1 MNSIGMLKGKRSPE
15 SAGGANVSRRG
26 LLIGTAGGILTLA
39 FARSGLS
46 LINPAQAIEARVFE
60 PTIWYEIDPEGRI
73 VVNIAEA
80 EMGQH
85 IGTALARIV
94 ADELEADWAQVEL
107 RHVDSDPKWGLMLTG
122 GSWSVWSNFLPLS
135 QAAAAG
141 RTVLIEEGARL
152 MGVSAVGSLARN
164 SRVTS
169 GNRSISYAEIVSRG
183 EINRSFS
190 ADELAAMPL
199 KPASERRLIGKP
211 SRALDIPG
219 KTNGQSQYGIDA
231 RVDGMVYARP
241 LIPPTRNGSRINS
254 VDDAAANSVKGYLR
268 TLVLDDPSGTVP
280 GWGMVIADSFHAANT
295 AAGLVQVD
303 WTPGKTVNISEADVL
318 EHGRRLIDDAGI
330 GGLVV
335 DDPGV
340 DDAFAAADSI
350 LEQSY
355 TTASVLHFQLEPVNA
370 LAYQKD
376 GIWEIHTG
384 NQWQSLILPVLAKA
398 LGVNEDKVVLRTYLI
413 GGGFGR
419 RLNGDYAVPAALAA
433 QALGRPVKMVLTRE
447 DDSLFDSIRSPS
459 NQKIRMAFDSQD
471 AVTAMEHH
479 TTAGWPTQV
488 MAPSFMGE
496 GTNGKEFD
504 PFSIHGADHWYSV
517 GAHRLRG
524 ISNDL
529 ANETFRPGWLR
540 AVGSGWVNWALES
553 FMDEAA
559 HKTGIDPIEYRLGL
573 LTAEG
578 KNSGSVPNSVGGATR
593 QANVLRR
600 VRELSGWSDTQP
612 NDVGLGVATSFGQER
627 SSPTWTACV
636 ARVRVDRSNGNVR
649 LEKLYLVTDAG
660 TIIHPDG
667 AVAQVEGAA
676 LWGASM
682 ALHEGTV
689 LESGNVR
696 DTNLNSYTPLRMRD
710 MPEFEIEFID
720 SSEIPTGL
728 GEPATT
734 IVGPAIAN
742 AIFNAVGVRM
752 RDLPIRPEAV
762 LRALKG

>member
-1 MNSIGMLKGKRSPE
+1 MNSIGTLKGKRSWQTA
-15 SAGGANVSRRG
+15 SQANISRRG
-26 LLIGTAGGILTLA
+26 LLIGSTGGLLTLA

-46 LINPAQAIEARVFE
+46 LINPAQAIETRVFE
-60 PTIWYEIDPEGRI
+60 PTIWYEIGSDGRI

-85 IGTALARIV
+85 VGTALARIV
-94 ADELEADWAQVEL
+94 ADELEADWAQVKL

-141 RTVLIEEGARL
+141 RKVLIDEGARL
-152 MGVSAVGSLARN
+152 MGVSAAGSQARN

-169 GNRSISYAEIVSRG
+169 GNRSISYAEIVRRG
-183 EINRSFS
+183 EISRSFS

-211 SRALDIPG
+211 SRALDIPA
-219 KTNGQSQYGIDA
+219 KTNGQTRYGIDA

-254 VDDAAANSVKGYLR
+254 VDDAAAKSVPGYLR

-280 GWGMVIADSFHAANT
+280 GWGMVIAESFHAANT
-295 AAGLVQVD
+295 AAGLVNVD
-303 WTPGKTVNISEADVL
+303 WTPGKTANVSEADVL
-318 EHGRRLIDDAGI
+318 EHGRRLIGDAGI

-335 DDPGV
+335 DEPGV
-340 DDAFAAADSI
+340 DDAFAAADAI
-350 LEQSY
+350 FEQSY
-355 TTASVLHFQLEPVNA
+355 TTACVLHFQLEPVNA
-370 LAYQKD
+370 LAFQTD
-376 GIWEIHTG
+376 GVWEIHTG
-384 NQWQSLILPVLAKA
+384 NQWQSLIIPVLAKA
-398 LGVNEDKVVLRTYLI
+398 LGVTEDKVVLRTYMI

-459 NQKIRMAFDSQD
+459 NQLVRMAFDSEGG
-471 AVTAMEHH
+471 VTAMEHH
-479 TTAGWPTQV
+479 ATAGWPTQV
-488 MAPSFMGE
+488 MAPAFMGE

-540 AVGSGWVNWALES
+540 SVGSGWVNWALES

-559 HKTGIDPIEYRLGL
+559 HRSGIDPIEFRLGL
-573 LTAEG
+573 LTAKG
-578 KNSGSVPNSVGGATR
+578 RNSGSSPNSVGGAAR

-600 VRELSGWSDTQP
+600 VREMSGWGEPQATDA
-612 NDVGLGVATSFGQER
+612 GLGVATSFGQER
-627 SSPTWTACV
+627 ASPTWTACV
-636 ARVRVDRSNGNVR
+636 ARVRVDRSNGIVR
-649 LEKLYLVTDAG
+649 LEKLFLVTDAG

-682 ALHEGTV
+682 ALHEGTE

-710 MPEFEIEFID
+710 MPEFEIEFIE
-720 SSEIPTGL
+720 SSEVPTGL

-742 AIFNAVGVRM
+742 AIFSAVGVRM
-752 RDLPIRPEAV
+752 RHLPIRPEAV
-762 LRALKG
+762 LRALQA

>member
-1 MNSIGMLKGKRSPE
+1 MSSFGKFRSKRFLE
-15 SAGGANVSRRG
+15 SAGLTSISRRG
-26 LLIGTAGGILTLA
+26 LLIGSTGGLLTLA
-39 FARSGLS
+39 FASSGSNLVS
-46 LINPAQAIEARVFE
+46 PAQAIEARTFE
-60 PTIWYEIDPEGRI
+60 PTIWYEVVPDGRI
-73 VVNIAEA
+73 IVNIAEA

-122 GSWSVWSNFLPLS
+122 GSWSVWQNFLPLS

-141 RTVLIEEGARL
+141 RMALIEEGARL
-152 MGVSAVGSLARN
+152 MGVSAAASLARN
-164 SRVTS
+164 SMVTS

-183 EINRSFS
+183 EISRSFS

-211 SRALDIPG
+211 SRALDIPA
-219 KTNGQSQYGIDA
+219 KTNGQTQYGIDA

-241 LIPPTRNGSRINS
+241 LIPPTRNGSSINS
-254 VDDAAANSVKGYLR
+254 VDDTAAKSVKGYLR
-268 TLVLDDPSGTVP
+268 TLILDDPSGTVP
-280 GWGMVIADSFHAANT
+280 GWGMVIAESFHAAHT
-295 AAGLVQVD
+295 AAGLIQVD
-303 WTPGKTVNISEADVL
+303 WTPGKTANVSEADVL
-318 EHGRRLIDDAGI
+318 EHGRRLIGDPGI

-340 DDAFAAADSI
+340 DDAFAAAGSI

-376 GIWEIHTG
+376 GVWEIHTG
-384 NQWQSLILPVLAKA
+384 NQWQSLIIPVLAQA
-398 LGVNEDKVVLRTYLI
+398 LGVNEDKVVMRTYMI

-433 QALGRPVKMVLTRE
+433 QALDRPVKMILTRE

-459 NQKIRMAFDSQD
+459 NQLLRMAFDSEGS
-471 AVTAMEHH
+471 VTAMEHH
-479 TTAGWPTQV
+479 TTAGWPTLV
-488 MAPSFMGE
+488 MSPWFMSE
-496 GTNGKEFD
+496 GTNGQEFD
-504 PFSIHGADHWYSV
+504 PFAIHGADHWYNV

-540 AVGSGWVNWALES
+540 SVGSGWVNWALES

-559 HKTGIDPIEYRLGL
+559 HKSGIDPIEFRLGL

-578 KNSGSVPNSVGGATR
+578 KNSGSVPNSVGGAAR

-600 VRELSGWSDTQP
+600 VRELSGWGESQP
-612 NDVGLGVATSFGQER
+612 QDVGLGVATSFGQER

-667 AVAQVEGAA
+667 AAAQVEGAA

-682 ALHEGTV
+682 ALHEGTE
-689 LESGNVR
+689 LEAGNVR
-696 DTNLNSYTPLRMRD
+696 DTNLNSYTPIRTRD
-710 MPEFEIEFID
+710 VPEFEIQFIE
-720 SSEIPTGL
+720 SSEVPTGL

-742 AIFNAVGVRM
+742 AIFSAVGVRL

-762 LRALKG
+762 LRALQA